1 MKHSQEPSCVSLV
14 FGVLVGSD
22 DFKTVQQLKDETRCN
37 MNQVLAATHHLQK
50 YKAAEMMY
58 SNGTTYWYATPD
70 TDTRICS
77 HDLRTPENKPRK
89 TRRSPKN
96 KTP

>member
-37 MNQVLAATHHLQK
+37 MNQVLAATHSLHK
-50 YKAAEMMY
+50 YKAVEVMI
-58 SNGTTYWYATPD
+58 SGGTTYWYATPE
-70 TDTRICS
+70 TDTRQC
-77 HDLRTPENKPRK
+77 HRDFRTPEAKPRK
-89 TRRSPKN
+89 TRKSKRAAA
-96 KTP
+96 

>member
-37 MNQVLAATHHLQK
+37 MNQVLAALCHLK
-50 YKAAEMMY
+50 MHKAVEMIT
-58 SNGTTYWYATPD
+58 SGHDTFWFATPD
-70 TDTRICS
+70 SDNRTKTLETRKIE
-77 HDLRTPENKPRK
+77 DKPRK
-89 TRRSPKN
+89 KRRVR